1 MKDTCSVCIIGAG
14 IGGVAAA
21 IAIARAGHRVTILE
35 QAKELTEVWLIPSIQ
50 AYMTSDDSDML
61 ISKPDRCR
69 DPSPNQQHS
78 YSQGMGPS
86 LPN

>member
-35 QAKELTEVWLIPSIQ
+35 QAKELTEVWRPPSLQ
-50 AYMTSDDSDML
+50 TSMTSDGSGML
-61 ISKPDRCR
+61 ILKADRCR
-69 DPSPNQQHS
+69 DPSPN
-78 YSQGMGPS
+78 
-86 LPN
+86 